1 MESKQIGLIFELLDS
16 ESPEA
21 PWGAPGLRSD
31 PSAWDWNVEYEPERT
46 IATLEGALRWA
57 GCEPVRLGSPHQV
70 LANLPAIQQGQPRLD
85 AVLNISEG
93 FGSRNREAWAPV
105 LMEMIGVP
113 CLGSDALTLST
124 SLDKAWCKQRV
135 ASAGVPVAPQRVIG
149 DLAEIDEENLPGP
162 YPLFVKP
169 CWEGTAKGISAH
181 SRVENQEELRNAVE
195 GVLKR
200 YRQPALVEP
209 FIAGAEY
216 TVTVVGNPGIGV
228 GVRALP
234 VLQRALEVKTGIGI
248 HALEGKPPAET
259 GQLAW
264 EHVIPGNLEPGLE
277 KELQRLS
284 LAVYEVLECKDF
296 SRMDF
301 RLDGQ
306 GKIWFLEV
314 NTLPTFD
321 PEASFG
327 ILAELEGR
335 PVEELLGEIF
345 KEGLQRLFQ
354 LPLPCPSVDEVASN
368 V

>member
-1 MESKQIGLIFELLDS
+1 MKSMKIGLIFELLGS

-21 PWGAPGLRSD
+21 PSQTKELRPLD
-31 PSAWDWNVEYEPERT
+31 WDVEYEPERT

-57 GCEPVRLGSPHQV
+57 GCEPVRLGSPHEV
-70 LANLPAIQQGQPRLD
+70 LAKLPALQQGTPRLD
-85 AVLNISEG
+85 AVFNIGEG
-93 FGSRNREAWAPV
+93 FGSRNREAWVPV
-105 LMEMIGVP
+105 LMEMIGLP

-135 ASAGVPVAPQRVIG
+135 ESVGVPVAPQRVIRE
-149 DLAEIDEENLPGP
+149 LAQIDEEDLPGP

-181 SRVENQEELRNAVE
+181 SRVANKEELRNVVE
-195 GVLKR
+195 EVLTR
-200 YRQPALVEP
+200 YGQPALVEP
-209 FIAGAEY
+209 FLTGAEY
-216 TVTVVGNPGIGV
+216 TVTVVGNAGIGA

-234 VLQRALEVKTGIGI
+234 VLQRALELKTGIGV
-248 HALEGKPPAET
+248 HALEGEGSR
-259 GQLAW
+259 GQTHL
-264 EHVIPGNLEPGLE
+264 EHVIPGTLEPAME

-301 RLDGQ
+301 RLDDEGE
-306 GKIWFLEV
+306 IYFLEV

-321 PEASFG
+321 PEGSFG
-327 ILAELEGR
+327 ILAEIEGR

-345 KEGLQRLFQ
+345 REGLQRLFQ
-354 LPLPCPSVDEVASN
+354 SSGAGSDD
-368 V
+368 

>member
-1 MESKQIGLIFELLDS
+1 
-16 ESPEA
+16 
-21 PWGAPGLRSD
+21 
-31 PSAWDWNVEYEPERT
+31 
-46 IATLEGALRWA
+46 
-57 GCEPVRLGSPHQV
+57 
-70 LANLPAIQQGQPRLD
+70 
-85 AVLNISEG
+85 
-93 FGSRNREAWAPV
+93 
-105 LMEMIGVP
+105 MEMIGLP

-135 ASAGVPVAPQRVIG
+135 ESAGVPVAPQRVIR
-149 DLAEIDEENLPGP
+149 DLAEIEEGNLPGP

-169 CWEGTAKGISAH
+169 CWEGTAKGISVH
-181 SRVENQEELRNAVE
+181 SRVANLGELRKAVE

-200 YRQPALVEP
+200 YGQPALVEP
-209 FIAGAEY
+209 FLAGAEY
-216 TVTVVGNPGIGV
+216 TVTVVGNPGIGA

-234 VLQRALEVKTGIGI
+234 VLQRALELKTGIGI
-248 HALEGKPPAET
+248 HALEGQGPREQ
-259 GQLAW
+259 GQTNW
-264 EHVIPGNLEPGLE
+264 EHVIPGNFEPALE

-301 RLDGQ
+301 RLDDKGE
-306 GKIWFLEV
+306 IHFLEV

-345 KEGLQRLFQ
+345 KEGLQRLF
-354 LPLPCPSVDEVASN
+354 PVSLPCPGDDEADSDV
-368 V
+368 

>member
-1 MESKQIGLIFELLDS
+1 MKSMKIGLIFELLDS

-21 PWGAPGLRSD
+21 PSQTREFRALD
-31 PSAWDWNVEYEPERT
+31 WDAEYEPERT

-57 GCEPVRLGSPHQV
+57 GCEPVRLGSPHEV
-70 LANLPAIQQGQPRLD
+70 LAHLPALQQGSPQLD

-105 LMEMIGVP
+105 LMEMIGLP

-135 ASAGVPVAPQRVIG
+135 ESAGVSVAPQRVIRE
-149 DLAEIDEENLPGP
+149 LAQIDEEDLPGP

-181 SRVENQEELRNAVE
+181 SRVANKDELRNAVE
-195 GVLKR
+195 GVLTR
-200 YRQPALVEP
+200 YGQPALVEP
-209 FIAGAEY
+209 FLAGAEY
-216 TVTVVGNPGIGV
+216 TVTVVGNAGIGA

-234 VLQRALEVKTGIGI
+234 VLQRALELKTGIGV
-248 HALEGKPPAET
+248 HALEREGNQSEGSQ
-259 GQLAW
+259 GQTHL
-264 EHVIPGNLEPGLE
+264 EHVIPGTLEPVLE

-301 RLDGQ
+301 RLDDEGE
-306 GKIWFLEV
+306 IYFLEV

-327 ILAELEGR
+327 ILAEIEGR

-354 LPLPCPSVDEVASN
+354 QSGAGSDG
-368 V
+368 

>member
-1 MESKQIGLIFELLDS
+1 MAKKQRQIGLIFELL
-16 ESPEA
+16 
-21 PWGAPGLRSD
+21 GAE
-31 PSAWDWNVEYEPERT
+31 PSGAVGIATPLATPLAKDWDAEYEPERT
-46 IATLEGALRWA
+46 IVALEGALRQA
-57 GCEPVRLGSPHQV
+57 GCEPLRLGSPHDV
-70 LANLPAIQQGQPRLD
+70 LAQLSAIQHSTQQGQPKLD

-105 LMEMIGVP
+105 LMEMMGVP

-135 ASAGVPVAPQRVIG
+135 ASAGVPVTPQRVVSV
-149 DLAEIDEENLPGP
+149 LDELEDGERPGP

-181 SRVENQEELRNAVE
+181 SRVENEEALRRAVKH
-195 GVLKR
+195 VLET
-200 YRQPALVEP
+200 YDQPALIELFLP
-209 FIAGAEY
+209 GAEY
-216 TVTVVGNPGIGV
+216 TVTVVGNAGIGA

-234 VLQRALEVKTGIGI
+234 VLQRALEVETGIGV
-248 HALEGKPPAET
+248 HALEGQQAGVDNPAALEY
-259 GQLAW
+259 
-264 EHVIPGNLEPGLE
+264 VIPGNLDPALE

-284 LAVYEVLECKDF
+284 LAVYEVLACKDF

-301 RLDGQ
+301 KLDDQ
-306 GKIWFLEV
+306 GGIWFLEV

-335 PVEELLGEIF
+335 SVESLLAEIF
-345 KEGLQRLFQ
+345 EEGLQRLGV
-354 LPLPCPSVDEVASN
+354 C
-368 V
+368 